1 MANAREIAGRIG
13 IELVNLTS
21 AVAKKAAELYRAV
34 DPDVMRHIVQLPL
47 LSYTLFVSR
56 RQEIEPLPSD
66 GFPPLIFVHGLGGD
80 RGNFLPM
87 ALYLSFKGRNRS
99 YRIHFEKG
107 QSITNMADA
116 LAQFIKDVKAVTGE
130 EVVEIVAHSLGG
142 IVARL
147 ALANNDMGKSVNTL
161 ITLGSPHKGTYAARY
176 ANTPVLRDIRPDS
189 KLVKR
194 LNETPLPTNIKLF
207 SFWSKNDLLVLPPES
222 AIMDES
228 IPVNMTPFT
237 HYSYLISP
245 KCWRKVAEALEG
257 KIN

>member
-1 MANAREIAGRIG
+1 MANTREIVAKIG
-13 IELVNLTS
+13 IEIVNLTS
-21 AVAKKAAELYRAV
+21 AAAAKLAEAYRAV

-56 RQEIEPLPSD
+56 KQTVEPIPSD

-87 ALYLSFKGRNRS
+87 AAYLSFKGRKRS

-107 QSITNMADA
+107 QSIGNMADA
-116 LAQFIKDVKAVTGE
+116 LARFIKDVKEITKE
-130 EVVEIVAHSLGG
+130 KQVEIVAHSLGG

-147 ALANNDMGKSVNTL
+147 ALSDDEVSKSVKTL

-189 KLVKR
+189 VLIKR
-194 LNETPLPTNIKLF
+194 LNEISFPQNIKLF
-207 SFWSKNDLLVLPPES
+207 SFWSRNDLLVLPPES
-222 AIMDES
+222 AIMDKGVS
-228 IPVNMTPFT
+228 VDMTPFT

-245 KCWRKVAEALEG
+245 KCWRKVAESLE
-257 KIN
+257 N